1 MIAPQPCIRWTSKD
15 PDHDATY
22 ASAAKLRGGGPNLI
36 SGIEARNHSGI
47 TTTSDRYRQSV
58 CSAEISCCLTVLMYS
73 PDSGR
78 YATQLEIRGYDAGR
92 NDAPEDNR

>member
-36 SGIEARNHSGI
+36 SGIEARKDSGI
-47 TTTSDRYRQSV
+47 TATSDRFRQS
-58 CSAEISCCLTVLMYS
+58 AALPE
-73 PDSGR
+73 
-78 YATQLEIRGYDAGR
+78 
-92 NDAPEDNR
+92 APIV